1 MGRPVRQEE
10 FPGSNKGNA
19 ENTLSISYSV
29 VQLFW
34 VVLRILAG
42 SCKILAYL
50 VIVSL
55 VEVMWELWSSKTEL
69 DLDVFVREKDLS
81 GEVGN
86 KYGKEC
92 DGPLCFG

>member
-10 FPGSNKGNA
+10 FLSSNKGNA
-19 ENTLSISYSV
+19 EFTLSISYSM
-29 VQLFW
+29 VQFFW

-42 SCKILAYL
+42 SGKLLVYL
-50 VIVSL
+50 VIVLL
-55 VEVMWELWSSKTEL
+55 VEVMWEVCIGKTEL
-69 DLDVFVREKDLS
+69 DLDVFVCEMDLS